1 MSDDRSQSSNG
12 SANNKGWF
20 KRTTHKLV
28 QKITGEPKNLED
40 LENVIDDA
48 EERDVID
55 PQTKEMIKGVLEVS
69 EQKVRDIMIPRS
81 QMVTIDISQDVDE
94 FLPTI
99 LKSAHSR
106 FPVVNE
112 DKDHIEGILLAKDLL
127 PYAFDKDIKELKLK
141 AMLRK
146 AIVVPETK
154 RVDSL
159 LKEFREER
167 YHMAIVVDEYG
178 GVSGLVTIEDILEQ
192 IVGEIVDE
200 TDDSEPEDIRQLGK
214 HLYSLQALTSVED
227 FNSYF
232 NAGFDEDEADTI
244 GGVILHAFGHMPAR
258 GETIEL
264 QGFNFKIVN
273 ADNRRIQQIQLT
285 VPKKAVVKMAIAE
298 D

>member
-12 SANNKGWF
+12 STNWF
-20 KRTTHKLV
+20 HKVV
-28 QKITGEPKNLED
+28 QKIKGEPKNKED

-48 EERDVID
+48 EQRDLID

-69 EQKVRDIMIPRS
+69 EKKVRDIMIPRS
-81 QMVTIDISQDVDE
+81 QMVTIDINESIDAY
-94 FLPTI
+94 LPMV

-112 DKDHIEGILLAKDLL
+112 DKDHVEGILLAKDLL
-127 PYAFDKDIKELKLK
+127 PFAFEKDINELSLK
-141 AMLRK
+141 SILRK

-154 RVDSL
+154 RVDTL
-159 LKEFREER
+159 LREFREER

-192 IVGEIVDE
+192 IVGEIIDE
-200 TDDSEPEDIRQLGK
+200 TDDSEPEDIRKLGK
-214 HLYSLQALTSVED
+214 HLYTLQALTTVES
-227 FNSYF
+227 FNDYF

-244 GGVILHAFGHMPAR
+244 GGVILHAFGHMPTR

-285 VPKKAVVKMAIAE
+285 VPKKTVTKIALAE
-298 D
+298 NS

>member
-1 MSDDRSQSSNG
+1 MSDDKSQTPNG
-12 SANNKGWF
+12 ASKSWF
-20 KRTTHKLV
+20 QKV
-28 QKITGEPKNLED
+28 AQKIKGEPKNKEE

-48 EERDVID
+48 QERALID

-69 EQKVRDIMIPRS
+69 EKKVRDIMIPRS
-81 QMVTIDISQDVDE
+81 QMITIDINASSDDY
-94 FLPTI
+94 LPMV

-112 DKDHIEGILLAKDLL
+112 DKDHVEGILLAKDLL
-127 PYAFDKDIKELKLK
+127 PFVFENDLVDLNLKSI
-141 AMLRK
+141 LRK
-146 AIVVPETK
+146 AIIVPETK
-154 RVDSL
+154 RVDTL
-159 LKEFREER
+159 LREFREER

-192 IVGEIVDE
+192 IVGEIIDE
-200 TDDSEPEDIRQLGK
+200 TDDSEPEDIRKLGK
-214 HLYSLQALTSVED
+214 HLYSLQALTTVEA

-232 NAGFDEDEADTI
+232 NAGFDEEAADTI
-244 GGVILHAFGHMPAR
+244 GGVILHAFGHMPNR

-285 VPKKAVVKMAIAE
+285 IPKKQMPNIAIS
-298 D
+298 

>member
-12 SANNKGWF
+12 STNWF
-20 KRTTHKLV
+20 HKVV
-28 QKITGEPKNLED
+28 QKIKGEPKNKED

-48 EERDVID
+48 EQRDLID

-69 EQKVRDIMIPRS
+69 EKKVRDIMIPRS
-81 QMVTIDISQDVDE
+81 QMVTIDINESIDAY
-94 FLPTI
+94 LPMV

-112 DKDHIEGILLAKDLL
+112 DKDHVEGILLAKDLL
-127 PYAFDKDIKELKLK
+127 PFAFEKDINELSLK
-141 AMLRK
+141 SILRK

-154 RVDSL
+154 RVDTL
-159 LKEFREER
+159 LREFREER

-192 IVGEIVDE
+192 IVGEIIDE
-200 TDDSEPEDIRQLGK
+200 TDDSEPEDIRKLGK
-214 HLYSLQALTSVED
+214 HLYTLQALTTVED
-227 FNSYF
+227 FNDYF

-244 GGVILHAFGHMPAR
+244 GGVILHAFGHMPTR

-285 VPKKAVVKMAIAE
+285 VPKKTVTKIALAE
-298 D
+298 NS

>member
-12 SANNKGWF
+12 STNWF
-20 KRTTHKLV
+20 HKVV
-28 QKITGEPKNLED
+28 QKIKGEPKNKED

-48 EERDVID
+48 EQRDLID

-69 EQKVRDIMIPRS
+69 EKKVRDIMIPRA
-81 QMVTIDISQDVDE
+81 QMVTIDINESIDAY
-94 FLPTI
+94 LPMV

-112 DKDHIEGILLAKDLL
+112 DKDHVEGILLAKDLL
-127 PYAFDKDIKELKLK
+127 PFAFEKDINELSLK
-141 AMLRK
+141 SILRK

-154 RVDSL
+154 RVDTL
-159 LKEFREER
+159 LREFREER

-192 IVGEIVDE
+192 IVGEIIDE
-200 TDDSEPEDIRQLGK
+200 TDDSEPEDIRKLGK
-214 HLYSLQALTSVED
+214 HLYTLQALTTVED
-227 FNSYF
+227 FNDYF

-244 GGVILHAFGHMPAR
+244 GGVILHAFGHMPTR

-285 VPKKAVVKMAIAE
+285 VPKKTVTKIALAE
-298 D
+298 NS